1 VKELKSIFGL
11 LVLLVGGF
19 VIYKIL
25 PAYWSNF
32 QVDRMI
38 GEQAIIFTNF
48 PKSEDE
54 IKLAIAQKAEDYDV
68 PLAPEQIV
76 VARNRGSLS
85 ISLAY
90 TVHIEM
96 PVHPFD
102 LNFKNS
108 TTNQNVM
115 R

>member
-1 VKELKSIFGL
+1 MKELKSILGL
-11 LVLLVGGF
+11 LILLAGGF
-19 VIYKIL
+19 VLYKIV

-38 GEQAIIFTNF
+38 ADQAIIYTNF
-48 PKSEDE
+48 PKSDDE
-54 IKLAIAQKAEDYDV
+54 IKLAIAQKAEDLDV

-76 VARNRGSLS
+76 VARDRGSLS

-90 TVHIEM
+90 TVHVDM
-96 PVHPFD
+96 PGHPFD
-102 LNFKNS
+102 LDFKNS

-115 R
+115 K